1 MSVDVTVL
9 LIIIGCAI
17 VTIIPRIIPFVV
29 VRKMKLPEK
38 VTKWLSFI
46 PVCIFTA
53 LIIDSFI
60 VETEAFISID
70 WRVLL
75 TIVPTLLIAIW
86 TKNLS
91 VTVIVGVVCMAT
103 VRYFL

>member
-1 MSVDVTVL
+1 MSVDVAIL
-9 LIIIGCAI
+9 LIIIGCAT